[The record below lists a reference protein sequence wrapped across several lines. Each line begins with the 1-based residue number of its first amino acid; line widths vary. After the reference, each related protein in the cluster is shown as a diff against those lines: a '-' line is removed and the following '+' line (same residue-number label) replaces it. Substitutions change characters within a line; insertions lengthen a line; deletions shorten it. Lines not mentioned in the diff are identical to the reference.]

1 MSLSTGRHGGAPER
15 TPIPTKQGEPN
26 DMIQTLWLQAYAMAT
41 GLMDRMDRT
50 ERGDV
55 SEKTVTTATFV
66 ALALTVGGI
75 ITVAVVAAANA
86 IDFG

>member
-1 MSLSTGRHGGAPER
+1 
-15 TPIPTKQGEPN
+15 
-26 DMIQTLWLQAYAMAT
+26 MIQTLWLQAYAMAT

-55 SEKTVTTATFV
+55 SEKTVTVATFV

-75 ITVAVVAAANA
+75 ITAAVVAAANA

>member
-1 MSLSTGRHGGAPER
+1 
-15 TPIPTKQGEPN
+15 
-26 DMIQTLWLQAYAMAT
+26 MIQTLWLRAYAMAT
-41 GLMDRMDRT
+41 GLMDRMDRMDRT

-55 SEKTVTTATFV
+55 SEKTVIVATFV

-75 ITVAVVAAANA
+75 ITAAVVAAANG

>member
-1 MSLSTGRHGGAPER
+1 
-15 TPIPTKQGEPN
+15 
-26 DMIQTLWLQAYAMAT
+26 MIQTLWLQAYAMAT

-75 ITVAVVAAANA
+75 ITAAVVAAANA

>member
-1 MSLSTGRHGGAPER
+1 
-15 TPIPTKQGEPN
+15 
-26 DMIQTLWLQAYAMAT
+26 MIQMMYAMAT
-41 GLMDRMDRT
+41 VLLGRMDRT

-75 ITVAVVAAANA
+75 ITLAVVAAANN
-86 IDFG
+86 ISFN

>member
-1 MSLSTGRHGGAPER
+1 
-15 TPIPTKQGEPN
+15 
-26 DMIQTLWLQAYAMAT
+26 MIQMLWLQAAAMAT
-41 GLMDRMDRT
+41 GLMGRIDRT

-55 SEKTVTTATFV
+55 SEKTVTVATFV

-75 ITVAVVAAANA
+75 ITAAVVAAANA